1 MTDPRDPVERW
12 LSTDV
17 ELLPPPP
24 GAYERV
30 HRRARR
36 RRSMRAVSAASGAA
50 VVIAAAVVLPQV
62 AGNLLPK
69 GGGPASVSGTK
80 STSAAPHGLNRPSGS
95 QSPHS
100 PGGHPAAL
108 PSGPALAAG
117 GPTVAPAA
125 GLSPTSVTLVGTS
138 VGAVIGQAPCAEGTC
153 TAAAQTSD
161 YGTTWTRLGAPDAG
175 PANGSSG
182 VSQIRFN
189 VDRTD
194 GWAYGPG
201 LYATHDGGRTWRKLP
216 LPGRV
221 IDLSTV
227 GSMAFAVVA
236 TCTAGGADFFA
247 HCTSFALY
255 RTAIGSNAWSAVPGA
270 AAAGP
275 AVPGGLQLT
284 SQGGYLLAGG
294 RLFKGPVTAGGWH
307 LVRIVAASAPG
318 CMSGAAQPASGP
330 AVLAPA
336 GSAIYLACGSGS
348 GLTLY
353 QSADGG
359 RIWQRTGPIAAQGTA
374 TSLAAIQGGAVVLAT
389 TTGIFYSTDGTTW
402 RRAALSGAMPP
413 GGFTFVGLTTA
424 QQGVAI
430 TAGTGGGRL
439 FVTMNGGRS
448 WRYRPVR

>member
-1 MTDPRDPVERW
+1 MTDPRDPIERW

-17 ELLPPPP
+17 ELLTPPP

-36 RRSMRAVSAASGAA
+36 RRSMRALGAASGVA

-62 AGNLLPK
+62 AGNLLPN

-80 STSAAPHGLNRPSGS
+80 STSATPSTRPSASRGT
-95 QSPHS
+95 HHA
-100 PGGHPAAL
+100 GGHPAAL
-108 PSGPALAAG
+108 PKGPALAAG
-117 GPTVAPAA
+117 GPTEAPAA
-125 GLSPTSVTLVGTS
+125 GLRPTSVTLVGTE

-161 YGTTWTRLGAPDAG
+161 YGTVWTRLGAPDAG

-201 LYATHDGGRTWRKLP
+201 LYATHNGGRTWRQLSM
-216 LPGRV
+216 PGRV

-227 GSMAFAVVA
+227 GGMAFAVVG
-236 TCTAGGADFFA
+236 TCTGGGATFAA

-270 AAAGP
+270 AAAGA

-294 RLFKGPVTAGGWH
+294 RLFSGPVTAGAWH
-307 LVRIVAASAPG
+307 QVRPEAASAPG
-318 CMSGAAQPASGP
+318 CLSGAAQPASGP
-330 AVLAPA
+330 ALLAPE
-336 GSAIYLACGSGS
+336 GSVLYLACGSGS

-359 RIWQRTGPIAAQGTA
+359 GSWQRTGPIAVQGTA
-374 TSLAAIQGGAVVLAT
+374 TSLAAISGGNIVLAT
-389 TTGIFYSTDGTTW
+389 TTGIFYSADGTTW
-402 RRAALSGAMPP
+402 HRAALSGTVPP
-413 GGFTFVGLTTA
+413 GGFAFVGLTTA

-430 TAGTGGGRL
+430 TSGTGGGRL

-448 WRYRPVR
+448 WRYRPVT